1 MPTSILS
8 RLCKARPGGLLA
20 FDLARGRLV
29 SGSHNVEI
37 LSWSGSLEAAVAT
50 KMHVQFIKV
59 LLGEIWGRGGGASRG
74 GNEVKRA
81 ILSSGQ
87 FPAWIWREFW
97 SESRILDVR
106 AGLPCSCPATFARS
120 RRANGASSCPGAL
133 AFCIHKEVAPVAQGQ
148 AYEEVGGQG

>member
-8 RLCKARPGGLLA
+8 RLCKAIPGGLLA

-59 LLGEIWGRGGGASRG
+59 LLGEI
-74 GNEVKRA
+74 
-81 ILSSGQ
+81 
-87 FPAWIWREFW
+87 
-97 SESRILDVR
+97 
-106 AGLPCSCPATFARS
+106 
-120 RRANGASSCPGAL
+120 
-133 AFCIHKEVAPVAQGQ
+133 
-148 AYEEVGGQG
+148 